1 MCECTYHV
9 YTKGSNFRLVVRP
22 NPRRSQIDV
31 ALLPKEK
38 MRGRKRGLGIH
49 KNKTRTSE
57 LRIRPPSRV
66 SWPSSKTQLRESSF
80 ARRELATM
88 SPERPAYV
96 CVCNEAIRTRRIQ
109 FANRKT
115 NWTLDMSHTYP
126 HLHIE
131 CPIRLHI
138 ECPIGLHIECPHL
151 PPPTIAISNDM
162 FVPQLPTASA
172 GEADVPEKP
181 EDTARG
187 EVSNSVTRKQ
197 CDVNLTRRLRHGFVM
212 ADRSVIYCSI

>member
-1 MCECTYHV
+1 MCECTYDV

-22 NPRRSQIDV
+22 NPRRPQIDV

-38 MRGRKRGLGIH
+38 MRGWKKGLGIH

-96 CVCNEAIRTRRIQ
+96 CVCNEVIRTRRIK
-109 FANRKT
+109 FANRKP
-115 NWTLDMSHTYP
+115 NWILGMSHTYP
-126 HLHIE
+126 H
-131 CPIRLHI
+131 
-138 ECPIGLHIECPHL
+138 
-151 PPPTIAISNDM
+151 
-162 FVPQLPTASA
+162 
-172 GEADVPEKP
+172 
-181 EDTARG
+181 
-187 EVSNSVTRKQ
+187 
-197 CDVNLTRRLRHGFVM
+197 RRLRFRTTCSY
-212 ADRSVIYCSI
+212 RSCQQRRRGRLTCLKSQTTRWAVRWVLP